1 MNSEGRCHAE
11 ASIELNLDPQTA
23 WDVVMDWDR
32 QSRWMVLTRVWAT
45 NQNGTGVGGGVAAR
59 TSVGPIGFTDDMV
72 ITHWDPPHECTV
84 KHLGNLVQGTGTF
97 TITPTSTTDSTG
109 QPSSTPDSYTPDS
122 SAPGST
128 APGSTAPGSTVPGS
142 TVPGSTASG
151 STVPGST
158 AVGSSGPAA
167 STSPASSTTP
177 ASGGAAGP
185 GAASGGCRFTWAEDV
200 VQPLGRLGVLAWA
213 VVRPGFEWFMRFS
226 LRRLVREV
234 AG

>member
-1 MNSEGRCHAE
+1 MDSEGRCHAE
-11 ASIELNLDPQTA
+11 ASIELDLDPQAA

-59 TSVGPIGFTDDMV
+59 TSVGSIGFTDDLV

-109 QPSSTPDSYTPDS
+109 QDSSTQGS

-128 APGSTAPGSTVPGS
+128 T
-142 TVPGSTASG
+142 PGSTASG

-158 AVGSSGPAA
+158 VPGSTVSGSTTVGSSGPAA

-177 ASGGAAGP
+177 ASGAASDP
-185 GAASGGCRFTWAEDV
+185 GAGSGGCRFTWAEDV
-200 VQPLGRLGVLAWA
+200 VPPFGRLGVLAWA
-213 VVRPGFEWFMRFS
+213 VVRPGFEWFMRLS